1 MRTARPEFL
10 LPCTWRTFRYPLDRT
25 RSPDSPVATDGNS
38 SFPEFISGRYR
49 VERELGGGG
58 MATVLLA
65 VDEHFARLVAIKVLG
80 IHVRS
85 GTELARF
92 QREIDLVSTLQH
104 PNVVPIFDSG
114 VLDERPFFVMPF
126 VEGESLRHRFAREGE
141 LPLDDVVTITTDIA
155 AALDHAHARGVL
167 HRDVKPENV
176 LLSEG
181 RAMLADFGVALEIAD
196 PTSRLTGTGMVMG
209 TPGYMSP
216 EQSSGNRTLDARSDV
231 YALGCLVY
239 EALAGHPV
247 FSGYAHEVIARHLID
262 QPPGLYAV
270 RPDMPSA
277 VERVVFS
284 ALAKSP
290 ADRPASAG
298 LFAERLA
305 AAARDKSG
313 VTSGEVA
320 RGGSGGVA
328 ATRAASGETAQA
340 SFWSRSRTRV
350 LAAAAAATVVVAAIV
365 AYVASQR
372 SGSFEARDR
381 LVVSALQLEPADRV
395 LSEAL
400 RNALIVALEQSA
412 HVNVVH
418 GEEVQTTTRAMR
430 IADSTVID
438 PTIARDVAVRLGAKA
453 VLIPTVKKAAE
464 GWLVELAAQV
474 PTSNRPLAVERATA
488 SGQDDLVETLG
499 KLAARLR
506 RSLGEPLRE
515 GETGVQLA
523 FATTASLE
531 ALRSWSEGRRHFSNG
546 QYNAAELAYREAV
559 QRDTLFAM
567 AWKSLGVTYYWLN
580 EKPRGDSAFDRALHL
595 ANRLTDRERLMIEAD
610 VANWRDQG
618 PRAALLFRRVL
629 ERYPDDRE
637 ARGMLAYALMRD
649 QDYDA
654 SATEYA
660 TIVKADSMDFGS
672 HINYATVL
680 AAMGRQDSALAH
692 YRRAFTIDPA
702 TLLSGQPLVQEYVL
716 NLAEAGEMDSA
727 RAVVARA
734 ETGNALS
741 KTLALRLRGLLY
753 VRTGR
758 ADSAVQAF
766 REALLRSGDVGRA
779 TIVRNAVMLSR
790 VLVWAGRNAEA
801 RQVLRE
807 VRTVGLDPNLF
818 ATWPRRLAL
827 AAWDAGDAALARD
840 FAAQV
845 RKASTAASVEDRTDL
860 HLVEGAAALAS
871 GNAAMATM
879 HADSIAGRSQHPEVG
894 MLRGRAY
901 EAAKRYADA
910 EREYVA
916 ASELKRCCT
925 ENYFDVTE
933 SSFAAARLA
942 LARGDTTAARARLS
956 RLMNEWAFG
965 DGGFVAHKWARTVG
979 TSTTAR

>member
-1 MRTARPEFL
+1 
-10 LPCTWRTFRYPLDRT
+10 
-25 RSPDSPVATDGNS
+25 
-38 SFPEFISGRYR
+38 
-49 VERELGGGG
+49 

-65 VDEHFARLVAIKVLG
+65 IDEHFARLVAIKVLG
-80 IHVRS
+80 VHVRS

-92 QREIDLVSTLQH
+92 QREIELVSTLQH

-114 VLDERPFFVMPF
+114 VLEDRPFFVMPF

-262 QPPGLYAV
+262 PPPGLYAV

-313 VTSGEVA
+313 ITSGEVA
-320 RGGSGGVA
+320 RGGSGGVP
-328 ATRAASGETAQA
+328 ATTPGAVSGETTQT
-340 SFWSRSRTRV
+340 SVWSRSRTRMF
-350 LAAAAAATVVVAAIV
+350 AAAAVVTVAVAAVITFFV
-365 AYVASQR
+365 SQR
-372 SGSFEARDR
+372 SGNFEARDR
-381 LVVSALQLEPADRV
+381 LVVSALQMEPADRV
-395 LSEAL
+395 LAEAL

-430 IADSTVID
+430 LADSTIID

-453 VLIPTVKKAAE
+453 VLIPTVKKSPE

-474 PTSNRPLAVERATA
+474 PTSNRPLAMERAVA
-488 SGQDDLVETLG
+488 SGQDDLIETLG
-499 KLAARLR
+499 RLAARLR

-515 GETGVQLA
+515 GEAGVQLA

-531 ALRSWSEGRRHFSNG
+531 ALRSWSEGRRHFANG
-546 QYNAAELAYREAV
+546 QYTAAELAYREAV
-559 QRDTLFAM
+559 QRDTMFAM

-580 EKPRGDSAFDRALHL
+580 QKPQGDSAFDRALRL
-595 ANRLTDRERLMIEAD
+595 SNRLTDRERLMIEAD
-610 VANWRDQG
+610 VANWREQG

-649 QDYDA
+649 RDYEA
-654 SATEYA
+654 SAVEYA
-660 TIVKADSMDFGS
+660 MIVAADSMDFGS
-672 HINYATVL
+672 QINYATVL
-680 AAMGRQDSALAH
+680 ASMGRNDSALAH

-716 NLAEAGEMDSA
+716 NMADAGQLDSA
-727 RAVVARA
+727 NAVVARA
-734 ETGNALS
+734 ETGNTLS
-741 KTLALRLRGLLY
+741 KTLALRLRGLLH
-753 VRTGR
+753 VRTGH
-758 ADSAVQAF
+758 ADSAVLAF

-790 VLVWAGRNAEA
+790 VLVWAGRFPEA
-801 RQVLRE
+801 RSVLRE

-827 AAWDAGDAALARD
+827 AAWDAGDAALARE

-845 RKASTAASVEDRTDL
+845 RKATSTASVDDRTEL
-860 HLVEGAAALAS
+860 HIVEGAASLAQ
-871 GNAAMATM
+871 GNAAMASM
-879 HADSIAGRSQHPEVG
+879 HADSIAGRSLLPEVG
-894 MLRGRAY
+894 LLRGRAY
-901 EAAKRYADA
+901 EAAKRNGDA
-910 EREYVA
+910 EREYLA
-916 ASELKRCCT
+916 ASELNRCCT

-933 SSFAAARLA
+933 ARFAAARMA
-942 LARGDTTAARARLS
+942 LARGDTTAARARLMRIMSDWS
-956 RLMNEWAFG
+956 RG
-965 DGGFVAHKWARTVG
+965 DRNFVAHKWALTLP
-979 TSTTAR
+979 SP